1 MLHFCNLNSEK
12 NPQNPAIHLETLKDT
27 NMLTLISDLDSIELR
42 QLCQTLERFGEKHLS
57 KPGVESNSFSR
68 NDFEELAKLGVTA
81 MSVDEKHG
89 GSPMSNLAVAASIFE
104 LARAELGPAIYTS
117 VHLMVAK
124 LINGP
129 AKTEY
134 HFDILRR
141 LSSGT
146 DLGAF
151 CLTEAGAGSDAAS
164 LQTSAKKTADGF
176 ILNGEKIYITSA
188 GLADVY
194 LVFARNEE
202 DQKISAFV
210 LEKGQT
216 GLSFGKPENK
226 MGCEGA
232 PIANVRFENCKIPE
246 QALLGNLGE
255 GYKIALSG
263 LNSGR
268 INIAAAACGLCSK
281 ALHLATEYA
290 QTRKQFKRAIGEF
303 QAIQVMLADMYTK
316 TSGAIELS
324 RRAAQLLDQGDTK
337 SVHASSAKC
346 FATDAAMEITTNGVQ
361 ILGGAGYI
369 RDYGM
374 EQLMRDAKMLQ
385 IVEGSNQIQR
395 ILIARELLGKDV
407 VSF

>member
-1 MLHFCNLNSEK
+1 
-12 NPQNPAIHLETLKDT
+12 
-27 NMLTLISDLDSIELR
+27 MLTFISDSDPIELR
-42 QLCQTLERFGEKHLS
+42 QLCQTLRRFGEKQLS
-57 KPGVESNSFSR
+57 GRDDQSKTFSR
-68 NDFEELAKLGVTA
+68 ADFEEIAKLGLTA
-81 MSVDEKHG
+81 MSVDEQHG
-89 GSPMSNLAVAASIFE
+89 GSPMSKLAIAASIFE

-124 LINGP
+124 LINEP

-134 HFDILRR
+134 HFDVLKR

-146 DLGAF
+146 SLGAF

-176 ILNGEKIYITSA
+176 VLNGEKIYITSA
-188 GLADVY
+188 ALADVY
-194 LVFARNEE
+194 LVFARNED

-210 LEKGQT
+210 LEKGQE

-232 PIANVRFENCKIPE
+232 PIANVRFDNCKVAE

-281 ALHLATEYA
+281 ALQLATEYA
-290 QTRKQFKRAIGEF
+290 QTRKQFKHPIGAF
-303 QAIQVMLADMYTK
+303 QAIQILLADMYSK

-324 RRAAQLLDQGDTK
+324 RRAAQLLDHGDTRNI
-337 SVHASSAKC
+337 HASSAKC
-346 FATDAAMEITTNGVQ
+346 FATDAAMEVTTNGVQ

-395 ILIARELLGKDV
+395 IIIARELLGNDI
-407 VSF
+407 VSFS